1 MRVESKIPVGGTAP
15 SARRPGGKA
24 FSLDGAGAGR
34 GTAAASAPVDLGG
47 IDALL
52 LLQGEDSLG
61 ERRKRQARRGRDLLD
76 ALDKLKAAFLTGR
89 VQPSDLKKLRSTLAL
104 RREETGDS
112 GLDEVLAHIEL
123 RAEVELAKLQR

>member
-1 MRVESKIPVGGTAP
+1 MRVESKIPVGNTAS
-15 SARRPGGKA
+15 SARRVGGKG
-24 FSLDGAGAGR
+24 FSLDGTGAGR
-34 GTAAASAPVDLGG
+34 GTAAPSAPVDLGG

-52 LLQGEDSLG
+52 LLQGEDGVG